1 MLGVVVVV
9 AFTRSASGHAAD
21 AGDFRLPELM
31 DWVHLVAASFW
42 GGGLIVLFTVVLPI
56 AIKRADDGRILVAN
70 IARRFSTLAGATLA
84 GVLLTG
90 MYNTWFELR
99 SFQALWETPYGQTL
113 IAKLLLL
120 LVLIMLGASNRYIS
134 VPLLEQWA
142 GRPLT
147 KLGTIRNSLV
157 ARYLTFIQREPD
169 GTRAAYR
176 FVRKVGIEAI
186 LIVGILVC
194 AALLQ
199 HEVPARHFLHLGPG
213 HVMEKSKIEE
223 KKTSALKG
231 VD

>member
-1 MLGVVVVV
+1 
-9 AFTRSASGHAAD
+9 
-21 AGDFRLPELM
+21 M
-31 DWVHLVAASFW
+31 DWIHLMAASFW
-42 GGGLIVLFTVVLPI
+42 GGGLIVLSTVVLPM
-56 AIKRADDGRILVAN
+56 AIKRADQGWILIAN

-90 MYNTWFELR
+90 IYNAWFEVR

-134 VPLLEQWA
+134 VPLLGQWA
-142 GRPLT
+142 GCPLS
-147 KLGTIRNSLV
+147 KRGTPYNLLV
-157 ARYLTFIQREPD
+157 VRYLAFTQLKPD
-169 GTRAAYR
+169 GAHVAYR

-186 LIVGILVC
+186 LIVGILMC

-213 HVMEKSKIEE
+213 YVMEKSKIEE

-231 VD
+231 AD